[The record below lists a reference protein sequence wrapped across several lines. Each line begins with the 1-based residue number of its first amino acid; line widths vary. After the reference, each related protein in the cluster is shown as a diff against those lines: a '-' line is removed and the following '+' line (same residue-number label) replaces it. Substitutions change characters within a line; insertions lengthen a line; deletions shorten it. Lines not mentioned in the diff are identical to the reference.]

1 MADTPDGLD
10 MLHQR
15 LERRSRSVPPPRRP
29 RQSPQD
35 NEANA
40 PAPSAE
46 AKPTTEEEPAVKAEP
61 VVEEEPTRGSESHT
75 ARPRTTAK
83 SRASRTSAEPADP
96 RPALAANEPISNLAV
111 RVRRSLD
118 TRLGDLVHTLKR
130 DGVRVSKTE
139 IIEMLLWELP
149 PDASPA
155 FRRRLAAFRQA
166 APPEDNL

>member
-29 RQSPQD
+29 RQPPQD

-40 PAPSAE
+40 PAPSIEAE
-46 AKPTTEEEPAVKAEP
+46 PTTEDERAKAEP

-83 SRASRTSAEPADP
+83 SRASRTPAEPTDP
-96 RPALAANEPISNLAV
+96 RPALAPNEPISNLAV

-149 PDASPA
+149 ADASPA